1 LTMKSGVE
9 CEYFLISPDGNS
21 IADPRDTQSKPCYDQ
36 SALMRRYD
44 LIKEICDCM
53 IEMGW
58 GPYQNDHEDANGQFE
73 MNWDYSDCLKTADRH
88 TFFKYMVKTIAEKHG
103 LRATFMPKPFENLT
117 GNGCHAH
124 ISVWDGKKN
133 KFLDNSNNLGLSKM
147 AYNFLGGVIKHASSL
162 SAFFNP
168 TINSYRRINAPPT
181 KSGASWSPS
190 SISYTGNNRTHMIRI
205 PDPGR
210 FELRLMDGSAN
221 PYLLQAGVLAA
232 GINGI
237 RKRVNPGKPLFC
249 NMYTDH
255 KKYPNLKKLPNTLEE
270 SLDML
275 NSNTILKNAFG
286 KDVLNSYLKLKNSE
300 IWKWKNW
307 EISWSLSKQSSSE
320 KNIKI
325 LLVHGFGASKNHW
338 RHNQDFLG
346 KFSNCFAIDLLGFG
360 KSSQPSALLNYE
372 PDKENS
378 IKYSFDLWG
387 NQISTFCAEV
397 IKSPVYLVGNSI
409 GGVIALK
416 AAEIL
421 KDNCKGIILIDCA
434 QRTMDDKRLKKS
446 DILMNLL
453 RPVLKTIVRQRLIS
467 NTLFTRAA
475 NPKVIKRILEQ
486 AYPSGKN
493 IDKELIEILYQPSQR
508 KNSKEAFRGFINLFD
523 DYLATDLFDKVNAP
537 IQLIWGEKDPWES
550 LNEAKEWKN
559 KFRNIKRL
567 DVIKNA
573 GHCPHDE
580 EPEETNKLI
589 CEFLQETK

>member
-1 LTMKSGVE
+1 MPKNLFKIAKEKKIKYFLISFVDLFGVLRSKLVPAHAIKDMQETGAGFAGFAAWLDMTPADSDMFGIPDPDSLIQLPWNKEVGWLASDLWMNGKPVDASPRIMLKKQIKKLSKQGLTMKSGVE
-9 CEYFLISPDGNS
+9 CEYFLISPDGDS

-133 KFLDNSNNLGLSKM
+133 KFLDKSNNLGLTKM

-221 PYLLQAGVLAA
+221 PYLLQASVLAA

-237 RKRVNPGKPLFC
+237 KNKIDPGKPLNC
-249 NMYTDH
+249 NMYEDFA
-255 KKYPNLKKLPNTLEE
+255 KYPNLPKLPDELDQSLKQLKQNKEMNDAFGADVINSYIKLRSTEIKEFNNIERFDKSKPITKWERQNTL
-270 SLDML
+270 
-275 NSNTILKNAFG
+275 
-286 KDVLNSYLKLKNSE
+286 
-300 IWKWKNW
+300 
-307 EISWSLSKQSSSE
+307 
-320 KNIKI
+320 
-325 LLVHGFGASKNHW
+325 
-338 RHNQDFLG
+338 
-346 KFSNCFAIDLLGFG
+346 
-360 KSSQPSALLNYE
+360 
-372 PDKENS
+372 
-378 IKYSFDLWG
+378 
-387 NQISTFCAEV
+387 
-397 IKSPVYLVGNSI
+397 
-409 GGVIALK
+409 
-416 AAEIL
+416 
-421 KDNCKGIILIDCA
+421 DC
-434 QRTMDDKRLKKS
+434 
-446 DILMNLL
+446 
-453 RPVLKTIVRQRLIS
+453 
-467 NTLFTRAA
+467 
-475 NPKVIKRILEQ
+475 
-486 AYPSGKN
+486 
-493 IDKELIEILYQPSQR
+493 
-508 KNSKEAFRGFINLFD
+508 
-523 DYLATDLFDKVNAP
+523 
-537 IQLIWGEKDPWES
+537 
-550 LNEAKEWKN
+550 
-559 KFRNIKRL
+559 
-567 DVIKNA
+567 
-573 GHCPHDE
+573 
-580 EPEETNKLI
+580 
-589 CEFLQETK
+589 